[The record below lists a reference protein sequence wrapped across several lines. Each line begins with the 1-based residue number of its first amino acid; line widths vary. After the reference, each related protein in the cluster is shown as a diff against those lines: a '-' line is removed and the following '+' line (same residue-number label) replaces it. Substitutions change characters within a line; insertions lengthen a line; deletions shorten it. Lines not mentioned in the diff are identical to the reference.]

1 MEAGKTKTR
10 FDMEQEIMTAW
21 QVLDDIKMLSAR
33 AGTTQEDWD
42 AVHRLYQIRFETLFE
57 TFENLI
63 HGTIAAKKLIRLLRL
78 NLLT

>member
-10 FDMEQEIMTAW
+10 FDMEQEIMQAW

-33 AGTTQEDWD
+33 EGTEKADWD

-57 TFENLI
+57 TFEQLI
-63 HGTIAAKKLIRLLRL
+63 KAGTIL
-78 NLLT
+78 

>member
-1 MEAGKTKTR
+1 MEAGNTKTR

-42 AVHRLYQIRFETLFE
+42 AVYRLYQIRFETLFE
-57 TFENLI
+57 TFEQLI
-63 HGTIAAKKLIRLLRL
+63 KDRVIL
-78 NLLT
+78 

>member
-1 MEAGKTKTR
+1 MMEAGNTKTR

-63 HGTIAAKKLIRLLRL
+63 HNGKIL
-78 NLLT
+78 

>member
-10 FDMEQEIMTAW
+10 FDMEQEIMQAW

-33 AGTTQEDWD
+33 ESTTQEDWD
-42 AVHRLYQIRFETLFE
+42 AVTRLYQIRFETLFE

-63 HGTIAAKKLIRLLRL
+63 HDGKIL
-78 NLLT
+78 